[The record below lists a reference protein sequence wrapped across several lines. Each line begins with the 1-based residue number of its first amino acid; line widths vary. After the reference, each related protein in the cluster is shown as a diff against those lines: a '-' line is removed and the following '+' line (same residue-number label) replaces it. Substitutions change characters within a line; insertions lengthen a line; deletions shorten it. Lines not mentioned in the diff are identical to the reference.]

1 MLECSSIG
9 VCAFK
14 ASEVLLKFV
23 GELTFPLQQNAL
35 LILQDGSN
43 HDVCCSLPCEY
54 LLEINYRMNVIY
66 YKLYTCGSKGLLQG
80 CHVRGL
86 GNMPFLSKLPSSQQC
101 KRVLVMKH
109 HHALPQKQPQLNFV

>member
-1 MLECSSIG
+1 MLECSGIG

-43 HDVCCSLPCEY
+43 HDVCCSLPCGY
-54 LLEINYRMNVIY
+54 LLEIDYRIIVIY
-66 YKLYTCGSKGLLQG
+66 YKLYTCGSKELLQ
-80 CHVRGL
+80 VAML
-86 GNMPFLSKLPSSQQC
+86 GDWATNEMIGIGAASECQTKGAVHISIE
-101 KRVLVMKH
+101 
-109 HHALPQKQPQLNFV
+109 